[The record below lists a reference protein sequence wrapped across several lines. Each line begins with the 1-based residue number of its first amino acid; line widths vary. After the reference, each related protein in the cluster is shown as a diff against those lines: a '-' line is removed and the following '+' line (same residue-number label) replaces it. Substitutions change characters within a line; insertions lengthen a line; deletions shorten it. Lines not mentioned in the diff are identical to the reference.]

1 MSKIGV
7 VIIVIAV
14 VAMMLGMASKVME
27 FREESTI
34 KKIEHQ
40 ITLDSLT
47 SVRFEEALQNDSMML
62 SQIESQKLE
71 IEALKSQLNN
81 IKYKLSVLA
90 DINSNQ

>member
-1 MSKIGV
+1 MSRFGV

-14 VAMMLGMASKVME
+14 LGMMIGMAGKVME
-27 FREESTI
+27 FQDNSTI

-40 ITLDSLT
+40 VTLDSLT
-47 SVRFEEALQNDSMML
+47 AVRFEEALQNDSMML
-62 SQIESQKLE
+62 LQIESQKAE
-71 IEALKSQLNN
+71 IEVLKSQLNN